1 MKLFPFYPQPDS
13 KDCGPTC
20 LRMVAKH
27 YGRSYTLQ
35 YLRERS
41 FITREGVSMLGISDA
56 AENIGFKTMGVKI
69 SFEQLQ
75 NEAPLPCIVHW
86 KQNHFVVVYKVSKA
100 PLLWRGGGEVIKGG
114 GEVFVADPAHG
125 LIKYTKEEFLKGWL
139 STKTNN
145 ENTGVALL
153 LEPTPKFYELKGEK
167 SDRTKIGF
175 LFKYLKP
182 HKKYIIQLF
191 LGMLLGSLLQ
201 LIFPFLTQ
209 AVVDTGIGNQNLGF
223 ITLILIAQLVL
234 FAGRMYPVKTQG

>member
-41 FITREGVSMLGISDA
+41 FITREGVSMLGISDT

-86 KQNHFVVVYKVSKA
+86 KQNHFVVVYKVESEK
-100 PLLWRGGGEVIKGG
+100 LKVI
-114 GEVFVADPAHG
+114 VHVADPAHG

>member
-86 KQNHFVVVYKVSKA
+86 KQNHFVVVYKVESEK
-100 PLLWRGGGEVIKGG
+100 LKVI
-114 GEVFVADPAHG
+114 VHVADPAHG

>member
-1 MKLFPFYPQPDS
+1 MI
-13 KDCGPTC
+13 
-20 LRMVAKH
+20 AKH
-27 YGRSYTLQ
+27 YGRSYILQ

-41 FITREGVSMLGISDA
+41 FITREGVSMLGIRDA
-56 AENIGFKTMGVKI
+56 DEHIGFKTMGVKLD
-69 SFEQLQ
+69 FEKLASD
-75 NEAPLPCIVHW
+75 APLPCIVHW

>member
-1 MKLFPFYPQPDS
+1 MKKIFLALLLIVLGFTMKADFILAQENQVEIHFFYSAICPH
-13 KDCGPTC
+13 C
-20 LRMVAKH
+20 
-27 YGRSYTLQ
+27 
-35 YLRERS
+35 
-41 FITREGVSMLGISDA
+41 
-56 AENIGFKTMGVKI
+56 AE
-69 SFEQLQ
+69 E
-75 NEAPLPCIVHW
+75 
-86 KQNHFVVVYKVSKA
+86 
-100 PLLWRGGGEVIKGG
+100 
-114 GEVFVADPAHG
+114 
-125 LIKYTKEEFLKGWL
+125 EEFLKGWL